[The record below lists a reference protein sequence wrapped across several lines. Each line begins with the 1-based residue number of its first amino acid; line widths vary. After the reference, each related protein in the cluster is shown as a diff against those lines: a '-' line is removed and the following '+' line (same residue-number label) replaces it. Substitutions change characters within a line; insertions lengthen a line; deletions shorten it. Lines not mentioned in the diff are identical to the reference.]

1 MNMFKLLTIFL
12 LSFNL
17 YAFPTVPPVPGDY
30 CDTTNPDFTELR
42 YKEQIPYCERN
53 VTYERKRE
61 LYKQFNIT
69 DTKNYTID
77 HVIPLSMGGS
87 NDDNNIWPQHKS
99 INVTQQEYDTYVKL
113 RDGKITQKEAV
124 NYILKLK
131 FRR

>member
-1 MNMFKLLTIFL
+1 MKILLALL
-12 LSFNL
+12 LSFSV
-17 YAFPTVPPVPGDY
+17 YAFPTIPPVPGDY
-30 CDTTNPDFTELR
+30 CTTNDSDFTELR

-69 DTKNYTID
+69 NTKDYTID

-87 NDDNNIWPQHKS
+87 NSDNNIWPQHKS
-99 INVTQQEYDTYVKL
+99 INVTQQEYETYVKL
-113 RDGKITQKEAV
+113 RDGKITRKEAV

-131 FRR
+131 FRK